1 VPAVK
6 TTYLCQQCGAA
17 SPKWAGQC
25 PSCSAWNT
33 LVETVAA
40 PRTAT
45 RAPSAA
51 RAMAGAAALTPIGEV
66 SSAEASRL
74 ASGIG
79 EVDRVLGG
87 GFVPGS
93 IILFGGDPG
102 IGKSTLLLQLAARL
116 APTGGPVLYVT
127 GEESAAQVRGRAER
141 IGAVVDGLQLAAT
154 TDLETALAAI
164 DNLSP
169 SLAVVDSVQ
178 TLTSAELSG
187 PAGSVGQVREVA
199 ARLAEAAKGGSTC
212 VALVGHVTKEGTVA
226 GPRTLE
232 HLVDAVIYLEG
243 ERLGATRLLR
253 AAKNRFG
260 STDEVGVLEMRG
272 DGLVAVEDA
281 SRFFIE
287 SDEAP
292 TAGTAITIALEGTR
306 PLAVE
311 IQALSAPA
319 AYGSPATR
327 DDRHRPQP
335 RADAHRGP
343 GPARRPQ
350 PVRPRRVRERRRR
363 PAHRRTG
370 VRPRGGG
377 RTRFE
382 PARAAGAGG
391 HGAGRRGCAVRDA
404 CARPSGPSDACWKRL
419 ALGFDRLVTGPAR
432 GGRTDGARGLV
443 VARDIREALQVRSPK
458 ADPNPVHGRAGSR
471 VLRLRPSEAPSARS
485 LQVHRSFISAAC
497 RGPDHLAHS
506 SDPMTR
512 IIQLTGA
519 LLGTLIGFATWAR
532 AARALRHAHRAR
544 RTGPRS

>member
-25 PSCSAWNT
+25 PGCGAWNS

-40 PRTAT
+40 PRAAART
-45 RAPSAA
+45 PSAA
-51 RAMAGAAALTPIGEV
+51 QAMAGAAAIEPIGAV
-66 SSAEASRL
+66 TSAQASRL
-74 ASGIG
+74 AAGIG

-93 IILFGGDPG
+93 ITLFGGDPG

-116 APTGGPVLYVT
+116 ASRGPVLYVS
-127 GEESAAQVRGRAER
+127 GEESSSQVRGRAER
-141 IGAVVDGLQLAAT
+141 IGAVVDGLSLAAT

-164 DNLSP
+164 ESLRP
-169 SLAVVDSVQ
+169 VLAVVDSVQ

-199 ARLAEAAKGGSTC
+199 SRLAEAAKLSGTC

-272 DGLVAVEDA
+272 DGMAEVADA

-287 SDEAP
+287 SDESP
-292 TAGTAITIALEGTR
+292 TAGAAVTIALEGTR

-311 IQALSAPA
+311 IQALSAPGG
-319 AYGSPATR
+319 YGSPRRATTGVDTNRVLMLIAVLARHAGLNLTAHDVYVNVAGGLRIDEPAADLAIAIALASSLR
-327 DDRHRPQP
+327 DRPVQP
-335 RADAHRGP
+335 ATVLAGEVSLS
-343 GPARRPQ
+343 G
-350 PVRPRRVRERRRR
+350 RVRSAARAERRLLEASR
-363 PAHRRTG
+363 
-370 VRPRGGG
+370 
-377 RTRFE
+377 
-382 PARAAGAGG
+382 
-391 HGAGRRGCAVRDA
+391 
-404 CARPSGPSDACWKRL
+404 
-419 ALGFDRLVTGPAR
+419 LGFERLVTGPAR
-432 GGRTDGARGLV
+432 GAGGEASRGLV
-443 VARDIREALQVRSPK
+443 VVRDIREALG
-458 ADPNPVHGRAGSR
+458 A
-471 VLRLRPSEAPSARS
+471 
-485 LQVHRSFISAAC
+485 
-497 RGPDHLAHS
+497 
-506 SDPMTR
+506 
-512 IIQLTGA
+512 A
-519 LLGTLIGFATWAR
+519 LLA
-532 AARALRHAHRAR
+532 
-544 RTGPRS
+544 

>member
-25 PSCSAWNT
+25 PGCGAWNS

-40 PRTAT
+40 PRAAART
-45 RAPSAA
+45 PSAA
-51 RAMAGAAALTPIGEV
+51 RAMAGAAAIEPIGAV
-66 SSAEASRL
+66 TSAEASRL

-93 IILFGGDPG
+93 ITLFGGDPG

-116 APTGGPVLYVT
+116 ASEGTVLYVS
-127 GEESAAQVRGRAER
+127 GEESSSQVRGRAER
-141 IGAVVDGLQLAAT
+141 IGAVVDGLSLAAT

-164 DNLSP
+164 ESLRP
-169 SLAVVDSVQ
+169 VLAVVDSVQ

-199 ARLAEAAKGGSTC
+199 SRLAEAAKLSGTC

-260 STDEVGVLEMRG
+260 STEEVGVLEMRG
-272 DGLVAVEDA
+272 DGMAEVADA

-287 SDEAP
+287 SDESP
-292 TAGTAITIALEGTR
+292 TAGAAVTIALEGTR

-319 AYGSPATR
+319 GYGSPRRATTGVDTNRVLMLIAVLARHAGLNLTAHDVYVNVAGGLRIDEPAADLAIAVALASSLR
-327 DDRHRPQP
+327 DR
-335 RADAHRGP
+335 
-343 GPARRPQ
+343 
-350 PVRPRRVRERRRR
+350 PVRPATVLAGEVSLSGRVRSAARAERRLLEASR
-363 PAHRRTG
+363 
-370 VRPRGGG
+370 
-377 RTRFE
+377 
-382 PARAAGAGG
+382 
-391 HGAGRRGCAVRDA
+391 
-404 CARPSGPSDACWKRL
+404 
-419 ALGFDRLVTGPAR
+419 LGFERLVTGPAR
-432 GGRTDGARGLV
+432 GAGGETSRGLV
-443 VARDIREALQVRSPK
+443 VARDIREAL
-458 ADPNPVHGRAGSR
+458 
-471 VLRLRPSEAPSARS
+471 
-485 LQVHRSFISAAC
+485 AA
-497 RGPDHLAHS
+497 
-506 SDPMTR
+506 
-512 IIQLTGA
+512 A
-519 LLGTLIGFATWAR
+519 LLA
-532 AARALRHAHRAR
+532 
-544 RTGPRS
+544 